1 LSANRKTATVVGALY
16 ILGTAAGILSVVFTQ
31 PILNGPDFLIKVS
44 AHQNQFILG
53 ALSVLTMGFA
63 LALVPVVLYPVVKKQ
78 NEALALG
85 YVVFRGALET
95 FTYIVSVITWLFLL
109 LVSQEY
115 RAAGATGG
123 TYFQLLGAVLLKGN
137 DSVNTILIFVFGLGA
152 LILYYLF
159 YRSKLVPRWISVWGF
174 IAIVLHLTTGFLI
187 LFQVTGSM
195 SMVTTAMNLPI
206 LFQELVMAVWLIA
219 KGFNPSV
226 IASQPAKVDMN

>member
-109 LVSQEY
+109 LVSQ
-115 RAAGATGG
+115 
-123 TYFQLLGAVLLKGN
+123 
-137 DSVNTILIFVFGLGA
+137 
-152 LILYYLF
+152 
-159 YRSKLVPRWISVWGF
+159 
-174 IAIVLHLTTGFLI
+174 
-187 LFQVTGSM
+187 
-195 SMVTTAMNLPI
+195 
-206 LFQELVMAVWLIA
+206 
-219 KGFNPSV
+219 
-226 IASQPAKVDMN
+226 